1 MKIQKCK
8 MESFAVIGK
17 EGSTA
22 DGNGFIPALWSE
34 ATEHFAEVEPLALK
48 DEHGRPVGFWGAM
61 SDMSRSFL
69 PWEDHFSKG
78 LYLAGVQCG
87 LDAQAPVG
95 WTKWII
101 PAYEYLYVETED
113 ENTFSNVI
121 CYMEEQ
127 EIPLVG
133 AVHDFI
139 CPETGKN
146 FQFFP
151 IRKC

>member
-17 EGSTA
+17 EGSTS
-22 DGNGFIPALWSE
+22 DGNGFIPALWNE

-69 PWEDHFSKG
+69 PWEDCFSKG